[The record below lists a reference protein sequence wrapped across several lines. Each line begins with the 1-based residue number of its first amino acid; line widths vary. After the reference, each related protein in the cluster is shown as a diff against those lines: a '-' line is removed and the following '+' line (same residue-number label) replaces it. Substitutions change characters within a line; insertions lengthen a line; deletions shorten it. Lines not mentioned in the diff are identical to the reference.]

1 MTAAEHIT
9 AQEGFACEA
18 KRRKRLGQFFTGT
31 SLGRVLAAL
40 SQAEKAQSIVDPMAG
55 SGDLIA
61 ACLEL
66 GASPEAIGAIE
77 IDPAAYRIC
86 NKRLPNA
93 TCINGNAFDPTVLG
107 CLPRQEWDLVITNPP
122 YVRYQNMSKGAGNAY
137 RLPGAIDVRNGLIES
152 LEHMPALDAE
162 DKALFLS
169 LASGYSGLADL
180 AVPSWILCAS
190 MVRIGG
196 RLALVVPES
205 WLSRDYS
212 AVVHYLL
219 LRWFVIENI
228 VEDEHAAWFDD
239 AQIKTTLLIARRV
252 KRRAS
257 AFKWKDELFV
267 RSRIS
272 GKAIGPESPIGNLY
286 PLEKNPEIMFAKNT
300 MEVIS
305 TGTPAFL
312 KLGEIVPTPIS
323 SMAHSLESTVFRMKW
338 FSKMGEKLSEYS
350 TACAIP
356 PVIRAWI
363 GDDVEI
369 RLVPLETLNVS
380 VGQGLRTG
388 ANKFFYAELVSTCNK
403 TATLLSEL
411 TPGAQ
416 LVRVPLS
423 CIHPVIRRQS
433 ELPEGFCVYARKL
446 TGRVLDLR
454 RTALIED
461 IAAGGT
467 AEKTTYTPIDEPLAQ
482 YVRTA
487 ASVNIGTNSEFRIIS
502 QLSAV
507 APNIRSGNPN
517 KGIAQRYWYML
528 PDFAPR
534 HTPDIIVP
542 RVNGGSPRALI
553 LADKGIVADANFSTI
568 NVEGPAPD
576 AFAILAILNSSW
588 CQAILENTSS
598 IMGGGALKVEATHL
612 RKLPIPALTPVKWR
626 QLSELGRRLAES
638 GDDITEINR
647 VVASGVLGRLATN
660 EETSALEALA
670 IEGCVRRKN
679 HK

>member
-1 MTAAEHIT
+1 MIIAEDFAAK
-9 AQEGFACEA
+9 EGFACEA

-31 SLGRVLAAL
+31 GLGRLLAAL
-40 SQAEKAQSIVDPMAG
+40 AQAEKAQSIVDPMAG
-55 SGDLIA
+55 TGDLIA

-77 IDPAAYRIC
+77 IDPAAYSIC
-86 NKRLPNA
+86 NKRLPDA
-93 TCINGNAFDPTVLG
+93 TCVIGNAFDPAVLG
-107 CLPRQEWDLVITNPP
+107 CLPRQEWDLVVTNPP
-122 YVRYQNMSKGAGNAY
+122 YVRYQSMSKGAGNAY
-137 RLPGAIDVRNGLIES
+137 KLPGSIDVRNGLIAS
-152 LEHMPALDAE
+152 LKQMSALDAE
-162 DKALFLS
+162 DKALFFA

-205 WLSRDYS
+205 WLSRNYS
-212 AVVHYLL
+212 AVVHYML

-257 AFKWKDELFV
+257 AFKWNDELFV

-272 GKAIGPESPIGNLY
+272 GKAIGPDSPIAKLY
-286 PLEKNPEIMFAKNT
+286 HLEKNPEINFAKNIR
-300 MEVIS
+300 EVLS

-312 KLGEIVPTPIS
+312 EFGEIVPVPIS
-323 SMAHSLESTVFRMKW
+323 IISQSLESTVSSMKW
-338 FSKMGEKLSEYS
+338 FSKMGEKLSEYPA
-350 TACAIP
+350 TCFIP
-356 PVIRAWI
+356 FAIRAWM

-388 ANKFFYAELVSTCNK
+388 ANKFFYAELVATCNK
-403 TATLLSEL
+403 TVTLLSEVI
-411 TPGAQ
+411 PDAQ
-416 LVRVPLS
+416 LVQVPLS
-423 CIHPVIRRQS
+423 CVHPVIRRQS
-433 ELPEGFCVYARKL
+433 ELPESFCLHASEL

-454 RTALIED
+454 RIALIED

-467 AEKTTYTPIDEPLAQ
+467 AEKNTYTPIDEPLAEFI
-482 YVRTA
+482 RTVA
-487 ASVNIGTNSEFRIIS
+487 LFNFGTDSEFRIIS

-507 APNIRSGNPN
+507 APNIRPGDPN
-517 KGIAQRYWYML
+517 QGIAQRYWYML
-528 PDFAPR
+528 PDFADR

-542 RVNGGSPRALI
+542 RVNGGSPKALI
-553 LADKGIVADANFSTI
+553 LADKGIVVDANFSTI
-568 NVEGPAPD
+568 NVKGPAPD
-576 AFAILAILNSSW
+576 AFAILAMLNSSW

-612 RKLPIPALTPVKWR
+612 RKLPIPVLTPIEWR

-638 GDDITEINR
+638 GKNIAEINK
-647 VVASGVLGRLATN
+647 VVASGVLGKPATK
-660 EETSALEALA
+660 EETSALEAIA
-670 IEGCVRRKN
+670 IEGCVRRKR